1 MGDDSPLYLVLKY
14 IHILA
19 AIVAV
24 GANITYGVWIVRA
37 RREPAHIGFA
47 IKGIQF
53 LDNRIANP
61 AYGVLLLTGI
71 LMIVVGHL
79 AIQLWIIVAV
89 VLFVA
94 IAVIGFAY
102 FTPLVRAQ
110 LKLVDAGDT
119 TSPEFERL
127 ARRNAIIG
135 PVLGVIVLVILGMMV
150 FQPTL

>member
-1 MGDDSPLYLVLKY
+1 MGTDSILYLVLKY
-14 IHILA
+14 LHILA

-24 GANITYGVWIVRA
+24 GANITYGVWSVRG
-37 RREPAHIGFA
+37 RSQPAHIGFV
-47 IKGIQF
+47 IRGIQF

-61 AYGVLLLTGI
+61 AYGVLFLTGVA
-71 LMIVVGHL
+71 MIVVGGL
-79 AIQLWIIVAV
+79 GLPLWIIVAV

-94 IAVIGFAY
+94 IAVVGFAY

-119 TSPEFERL
+119 SSPEFERL

-135 PVLGVIVLVILGMMV
+135 PVLGLLVLAILAMMV
-150 FQPTL
+150 FQPHL